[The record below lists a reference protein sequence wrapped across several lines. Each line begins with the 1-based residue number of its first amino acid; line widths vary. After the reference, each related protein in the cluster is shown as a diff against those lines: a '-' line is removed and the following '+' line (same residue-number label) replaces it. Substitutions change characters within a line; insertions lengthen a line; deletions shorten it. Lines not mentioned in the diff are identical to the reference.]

1 MAEAVRAG
9 QPLAEVMNRS
19 YEQLATKL

>member
-1 MAEAVRAG
+1 MAKAVRAG
-9 QPLAEVMNRS
+9 QPLTEVMNRS